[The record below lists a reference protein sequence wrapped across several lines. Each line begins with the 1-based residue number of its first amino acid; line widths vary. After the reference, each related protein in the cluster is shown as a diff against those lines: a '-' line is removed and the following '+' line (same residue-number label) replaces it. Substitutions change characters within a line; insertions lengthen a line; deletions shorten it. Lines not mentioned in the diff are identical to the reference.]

1 MTMGPTDDSVQKHL
15 QKAEELLADARL
27 LIERDR
33 RRSAA
38 DRAYYAMFA
47 AAQAALLQKGITAKT
62 HKGLKSQFSREFVK
76 TGIVDRALIRH
87 LEETFD
93 ARQAS
98 AYEAEFLLS
107 RDVIQRYLEQAEA
120 FIDRVK
126 ELVAPTE

>member
-1 MTMGPTDDSVQKHL
+1 L
-15 QKAEELLADARL
+15 QKDEELLADARL
-27 LIERDR
+27 LLERDR

-38 DRAYYAMFA
+38 DRTYYAMFA

-76 TGIVDRALIRH
+76 TGIVDRARIRD

-98 AYEAEFLLS
+98 AYEAEFRLA
-107 RDVIQRYLEQAEA
+107 RDVLERYLEQAEA
-120 FIDRVK
+120 FIDRVTR
-126 ELVAPTE
+126 LVEREERTDNRG